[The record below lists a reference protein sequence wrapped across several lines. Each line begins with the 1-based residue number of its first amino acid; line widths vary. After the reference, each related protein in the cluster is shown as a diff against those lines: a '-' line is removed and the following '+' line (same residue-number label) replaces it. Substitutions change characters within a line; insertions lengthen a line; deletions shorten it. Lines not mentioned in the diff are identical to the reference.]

1 MPVTGHEERLS
12 NLLAVTDVRLT
23 RLDVDDLLVEVLE
36 RLRSILEADTAAV
49 LLRQQPDDDYLV
61 ARAAVGLEDE
71 VRQGVRVPIGAGF
84 AGTIAARREPVIL
97 DRVDAT
103 TVANPVLWEKGIRR
117 MVGVPLLVAGELIGV
132 LHVGRLEDRS
142 FVTADVELLQVAGDR
157 VAGAVQT
164 RRLAVESAAGAILE
178 RALMPG
184 RLPTLPGLQ
193 LAARYAPAEDRS
205 VGGDWYDAFVLPS
218 GTLWLV
224 IGDVAGHGLLSAVA
238 VSRVRSAM
246 RSYALLGHEPGE
258 VLAMTN
264 RKLLHFEIDTMVTT
278 LCAVADPPF
287 ASFTLVSAAHPP
299 PVVATPGR
307 TELVRVVPGPPLGA
321 IDHARFTP
329 TQVELPPQSTMLLY
343 TDGLIERRGEAID
356 AGLSRLQ
363 AAVTNDPP
371 EDVCRDVMLRLVG
384 STSTTDDVALLAVGR
399 DDSAPVDA
407 ARRDAASA
415 SWCCRRTPVRWRR
428 PARSRC
434 SAAGTLPSDVRG
446 RVEAAGVGADDQQR
460 RACAQ
465 RLHRAGVPP
474 QEHSARRVRRQ
485 RRGDRRGP
493 GRRTRRHARPRHLL
507 RSAVRRRVGRAPCR
521 TRSGQGRLVHPG
533 ARRPSRR
540 ARPSGRRE
548 GVRRRVRRR
557 WCWNWPATSTWR
569 AHRTCCAAVA
579 SCFTTPLA
587 GQRIVIDLARAEFID
602 SSGLSGLLQLR
613 RHALARDVQLTLRSV
628 PPGIEALLR
637 LSGIDQ
643 VLPIE

>member
-49 LLRQQPDDDYLV
+49 LLRQHPHDDYLV

-97 DRVDAT
+97 DRVDAS
-103 TVANPVLWEKGIRR
+103 TVANPVPVEKGIRR
-117 MVGVPLLVAGELIGV
+117 MVGVPLLVAGDLIGV

-142 FVTADVELLQVAGDR
+142 FGTDDVELLQVAGDR

-264 RKLLHFEIDTMVTT
+264 PQAAALR
-278 LCAVADPPF
+278 DPHDGDHVVRLATRRSPRSRWCRPRTRHRSSPHPAAPSWH
-287 ASFTLVSAAHPP
+287 ASFPALRWARSTQ
-299 PVVATPGR
+299 
-307 TELVRVVPGPPLGA
+307 
-321 IDHARFTP
+321 ARFIP
-329 TQVELPPQSTMLLY
+329 TQVELVPRSTMLLY
-343 TDGLIERRGEAID
+343 TDGLIERRSEPID
-356 AGLSRLQ
+356 VGLSRLQ
-363 AAVTNDPP
+363 AAVTTIRPKT
-371 EDVCRDVMLRLVG
+371 CAA
-384 STSTTDDVALLAVGR
+384 TSCCGWWV
-399 DDSAPVDA
+399 
-407 ARRDAASA
+407 ARRQPTTSRCSPSVATTPHPSMRSTRRWSA
-415 SWCCRRTPVRWRR
+415 SWYCPRTPVRWRR

-434 SAAGTLPSDVRG
+434 
-446 RVEAAGVGADDQQR
+446 
-460 RACAQ
+460 
-465 RLHRAGVPP
+465 
-474 QEHSARRVRRQ
+474 
-485 RRGDRRGP
+485 
-493 GRRTRRHARPRHLL
+493 TR
-507 RSAVRRRVGRAPCR
+507 RAPCPR
-521 TRSGQGRLVHPG
+521 GTSGER
-533 ARRPSRR
+533 
-540 ARPSGRRE
+540 
-548 GVRRRVRRR
+548 
-557 WCWNWPATSTWR
+557 
-569 AHRTCCAAVA
+569 
-579 SCFTTPLA
+579 
-587 GQRIVIDLARAEFID
+587 
-602 SSGLSGLLQLR
+602 
-613 RHALARDVQLTLRSV
+613 
-628 PPGIEALLR
+628 
-637 LSGIDQ
+637 
-643 VLPIE
+643 